1 MKKLVIYISTLVI
14 VCLLS
19 CSNIEVNA
27 AYNYT
32 PDMDEI
38 ASAESLVA
46 MKSIDS
52 SNLVDKTGNLIS
64 SEYSFGSLYDIADD
78 EENIYV
84 CDGSNNV
91 VVVLDHN
98 YNYIT
103 RFPNSDT
110 TLKNPQGLYVTKD
123 FIYVCDYGNNRVAIF
138 NKNFELVQEVLT
150 PTDKVFEKYEFRPK
164 KITVSRTG
172 RMYVVAEGVNEG
184 ILDFNKDGTFSRFYG
199 MNQAT
204 LSAWDAFW
212 QLFTS
217 EEQKKSQGYN
227 FGASLLNLC
236 IDEDEY
242 VYTVSSPNVGTNFI
256 KRLNY
261 KASDVLNRNGYVP
274 NDGDVVNETLT
285 PGSRVPEGSSTFV
298 DIDVNS
304 DGTYIALDKT
314 RGRIFAYDF
323 EGNLLYEAGSL
334 GTAVDGVSSNQNK
347 LFQLPEA
354 LCYYKDKIL
363 TVDSKNKNLIIFE
376 FTDFGKLVNEAT
388 HLYKN
393 NEYEEAAKI
402 WEQVLEL
409 NSNYLLAYAGIGKA
423 QFRQG
428 NYEDALKN
436 LKLGNDLYNYSQAY
450 KQYRYEKLSVV
461 APYIL
466 SVVLITCIALLVRS
480 FIKNANTAEKEGE
493 I

>member
-1 MKKLVIYISTLVI
+1 MKKLFIYISTLVVI
-14 VCLLS
+14 CLIS
-19 CSNIEVNA
+19 FSNIKVNA

-32 PDMDEI
+32 PDMEEI
-38 ASAESLVA
+38 ASAESLVPI
-46 MKSIDS
+46 KSVDS
-52 SNLVDKTGNLIS
+52 SNLVDASGNLIS
-64 SEYSFGSLYDIADD
+64 TEYSFGSLYDIADD
-78 EENIYV
+78 EENIYL

-91 VVVLDHN
+91 IVVLDQN

-103 RFPNSDT
+103 RFPQEGT
-110 TLKNPQGLYVTKD
+110 TLNNPQGLYVTD
-123 FIYVCDYGNNRVAIF
+123 ELIYVCDFGNNRVAIF
-138 NKNFELVQEVLT
+138 NKNYELVQEVLT
-150 PTDKVFEKYEFRPK
+150 PTDKVFEGYEFRPK

-184 ILDFNKDGTFSRFYG
+184 ILDFNSDGTFSRFYG

-217 EEQKKSQGYN
+217 EEQRKSQGYN

-236 IDEDEY
+236 IDEEEY
-242 VYTVSSPNVGTNFI
+242 VYTVSSPNVGQDFI

-274 NDGDVVNETLT
+274 NDGDVVDKNMPLD
-285 PGSRVPEGSSTFV
+285 SRVPIDSSTFV

-334 GTAVDGVSSNQNK
+334 STTIDGVSSNQNK
-347 LFQLPEA
+347 LFQLPEG

-393 NEYEEAAKI
+393 NEYEAAAEI
-402 WEQVLEL
+402 WEKVLEL

-428 NYEDALKN
+428 NYEEALKN
-436 LKLGNDLYNYSQAY
+436 LKLGNDTYNYSQAY

-466 SVVLITCIALLVRS
+466 GIVLAGCVALLVRS
-480 FIKNANTAEKEGE
+480 FVKNANSAEKEGE